1 MGGAEILLSPV
12 AIDNPACNVYNI
24 QHEQYPLAPRPVP
37 GIETAVFASV
47 WALRA
52 AMWIAK
58 DFDLDFESVLDR
70 WLVSI

>member
-1 MGGAEILLSPV
+1 
-12 AIDNPACNVYNI
+12 VYNI